1 MNKKIKT
8 RGGGRVDRYGKGI
21 YNWRGVIFKW
31 IDGKIKITHLF
42 LLMVAD
48 IGFIWED
55 TDIQEGY
62 AETFMPITRDSA
74 TAVPVS
80 SAEISGRKKVR
91 VCLYLWQITG
101 AATHEHI

>member
-1 MNKKIKT
+1 
-8 RGGGRVDRYGKGI
+8 
-21 YNWRGVIFKW
+21 
-31 IDGKIKITHLF
+31 
-42 LLMVAD
+42 MVAD

-91 VCLYLWQITG
+91 VCLYL
-101 AATHEHI
+101 